1 MTWDQLLWKI
11 RDGLRESSGHVRHLD
26 ELIAKVA
33 TGDHVFTKGDTA
45 VALVLLAAEVSEIH
59 SVVEHLGIGLDA
71 VVETLREANKSQEV
85 KRE

>member
-1 MTWDQLLWKI
+1 MTWEQLLEKV
-11 RDGLRESSGHVRHLD
+11 RDGLRESGASIHHATDVVGGAAERGDGLDKAEADMVR
-26 ELIAKVA
+26 
-33 TGDHVFTKGDTA
+33 
-45 VALVLLAAEVSEIH
+45 VLLILAVSNMH